1 MNDGSNPI
9 IFFDGVCGLCNRF
22 VDFVIRRD
30 KKKKFM
36 FAPLQ
41 GTTAN
46 EYNISLE
53 KYNSVVL
60 WQNDKILIKSS
71 AAIAIL
77 AQLPGLLRLT
87 KVLLIIP
94 KMIRDWFYDL
104 VAHKRYQWF
113 GRKEVCRIPSKEE
126 QARFRP

>member
-1 MNDGSNPI
+1 MKNDHPV

-30 KKKKFM
+30 KEKKFL

-41 GTTAN
+41 GTTASKH
-46 EYNISLE
+46 NISLG

-60 WQNDKILIKSS
+60 WQGGKYQVKSS

-77 AQLPGLLRLT
+77 AQLPGLFRLT
-87 KVLLIIP
+87 KILLLIPEI
-94 KMIRDWFYDL
+94 IRDWVYDI
-104 VAHKRYQWF
+104 VADNRYRWF
-113 GRKEVCRIPSKEE
+113 GKKEVCRIPSKEE
-126 QARFRP
+126 QLRFMP

>member
-1 MNDGSNPI
+1 MKNDHPV

-30 KKKKFM
+30 KEKKFL

-41 GTTAN
+41 GTTASK
-46 EYNISLE
+46 YNISLG

-60 WQNDKILIKSS
+60 WQGGKYQVKSS

-77 AQLPGLLRLT
+77 AQLPGLFRLT
-87 KVLLIIP
+87 KILLLIPEI
-94 KMIRDWFYDL
+94 IRDWVYDI
-104 VAHKRYQWF
+104 VADNRYRWF
-113 GRKEVCRIPSKEE
+113 GKKEVCRIPSKEE
-126 QARFRP
+126 RLRFMP